1 MTTWDKIKITL
12 LTIFTLGF
20 IWIWI
25 NKKPTIKSELT
36 VEKKVKVNIE
46 LIIKSIGLKNIVEIT
61 NTQQRV
67 KIIFNDNQKV
77 DKETLKKLKGISGMM
92 LTSTSVSLIVG
103 KSAAEVAKQLK
114 NKK

>member
-1 MTTWDKIKITL
+1 MTTLDKIKITL

-25 NKKPTIKSELT
+25 NKKPVAKNELT

-46 LIIKSIGLKNIVEIT
+46 TIIKSIGAKNIVEIT

-67 KIIFNDNQKV
+67 KIIFKDKKKV
-77 DKETLKKLKGISGMM
+77 DKESLKNLKGIS
-92 LTSTSVSLIVG
+92 
-103 KSAAEVAKQLK
+103 EVWL
-114 NKK
+114 